1 MKTRTG
7 KIARLP
13 KTIRDELNHRL
24 DNGADGP
31 ELLAWLNALPEVQRV
46 LAEKFGGRP
55 LTKHNLSDWRRG
67 GYAEWSAALTG
78 RAQWQELIEQGCA
91 LNKKGTGPDGT
102 DVTRY
107 LGSFLVVELAEAL
120 DELHEMKDPKQ
131 RWKLLQ
137 IISRALA
144 RLQNEHS
151 RDKRIR
157 LWEAQEGM
165 RNGQIAASRPES
177 PPKKDFFS
185 VAPPP
190 GPNPAAQN
198 SGQFH
203 RA

>member
-1 MKTRTG
+1 MKTRIG

-13 KTIRDELNHRL
+13 KLIRDELNHRL
-24 DNGADGP
+24 ENGADGP

-55 LTKHNLSDWRRG
+55 LTKHNLSDWRHG

-102 DVTRY
+102 DVSSY
-107 LGSFLVVELAEAL
+107 LGAFMIVELAEAL
-120 DELHEMKDPKQ
+120 DELHEMKDSKQ

-137 IISRALA
+137 LISRALA
-144 RLQNEHS
+144 RLQNERS

-177 PPKKDFFS
+177 PPKKLFS
-185 VAPPP
+185 QSCFPSDQGSP
-190 GPNPAAQN
+190 AQN
-198 SGQFH
+198 SGQFP
-203 RA
+203 RT